1 VILQRFFETFCYE
14 NQEINMKK
22 LTTHTIRKMK
32 QKGEKIT
39 MLTAYDYPTA
49 KIMDENNVDM
59 ILVGDSLGMVILG
72 YEDTTKVTVDDIV
85 HHTRAVTR
93 AAKRAMVVADMPFLS
108 YHLGVETSVKNA
120 GRLMQE
126 GNAGAIKLEGG
137 SEVVDSVRAIVNAGI
152 PVMGHLGLTPQSI
165 KTMGGYFIQGKKV
178 DEAERMLEEAK
189 LLQEAGAFSLVLE
202 CVPSELAEYV
212 SNNIDIPVIGI
223 GSGNKC
229 DGQVLVFHDFT
240 GYNTGFI
247 PKFVKKYGNVGEE
260 IKKCVTGYIDEV
272 KNGTFP
278 SEEYSFFSEAL
289 TDLNKEY
296 GE

>member
-1 VILQRFFETFCYE
+1 
-14 NQEINMKK
+14 MKK
-22 LTTHTIRKMK
+22 VTTHTIRKMK
-32 QKGEKIT
+32 QKNEMIT

-59 ILVGDSLGMVILG
+59 LLVGDSLGMVILG

-93 AAKRAMVVADMPFLS
+93 GAKRAMVVADMPFLS

-126 GNAGAIKLEGG
+126 GNAGAVKLEGG
-137 SEVVDSVRAIVNAGI
+137 SEVIDSVKAIVNAGI

-165 KTMGGYFIQGKKV
+165 NTMGGYFIQGKKV

-202 CVPSELAEYV
+202 CVPAELAEYI
-212 SNNIDIPVIGI
+212 SQNIDIPVIGI

-247 PKFVKKYGNVGEE
+247 PKFVKKYGNIGEE
-260 IKKCVTGYIDEV
+260 IGKCVREYIEEV
-272 KNGTFP
+272 KEGSFP
-278 SEEYSFFSEAL
+278 SKEYSFFSEE
-289 TDLNKEY
+289 LNKLY
-296 GE
+296 

>member
-1 VILQRFFETFCYE
+1 
-14 NQEINMKK
+14 MKK
-22 LTTHTIRKMK
+22 ITTHTIRKMK
-32 QKGEKIT
+32 KNNEKIS

-49 KIMDENNVDM
+49 KIMDEKNVDM
-59 ILVGDSLGMVILG
+59 LLVGDSLGMVILG

-85 HHTRAVTR
+85 HHTRAVAR

-108 YHLGVETSVKNA
+108 YHLGIETSVRNA

-126 GNAGAIKLEGG
+126 GNAGAVKLEGG
-137 SEVVDSVRAIVNAGI
+137 SEVIDSVKAIVNAGI
-152 PVMGHLGLTPQSI
+152 PVVGHLGLTPQSI
-165 KTMGGYFIQGKKV
+165 NTMGGYFIQGKKV
-178 DEAERMLEEAK
+178 DEAEKMLEEAK

-202 CVPSELAEYV
+202 CVPAELAEYV
-212 SNNIDIPVIGI
+212 SNKIDIPVIGI

-260 IKKCVTGYIDEV
+260 IGSCVSEYIDEV
-272 KNGTFP
+272 KDGSFP
-278 SEEYSFFSEAL
+278 SEEYSFFSEDL
-289 TDLNKEY
+289 SELNKLY
-296 GE
+296 

>member
-1 VILQRFFETFCYE
+1 
-14 NQEINMKK
+14 MKK

-165 KTMGGYFIQGKKV
+165 KTMGGYFIQGKKI
-178 DEAERMLEEAK
+178 DEAEKMLEEAK

-278 SEEYSFFSEAL
+278 SEEYSFFSKDLA
-289 TDLNKEY
+289 DLNKED
-296 GE
+296 GEKNAHN